1 MAIPTVK
8 EIWELVKAGA
18 TIEAQEK
25 VMELRQAVM
34 DLQETNIDL
43 REELQSLK
51 AELQATKAVLDNT
64 PLLPRC
70 PRCGKRSWSLK
81 ESKEDTLMGEVGMFR
96 RLYECGECGLSEN
109 RLEEGGDSE

>member
-18 TIEAQEK
+18 TIEAQEL

-34 DLQETNIDL
+34 DLQETNIAL
-43 REELQSLK
+43 RQEIQSLK
-51 AELQATKAVLDNT
+51 AEIQATEAAIDDT

-81 ESKEDTLMGEVGMFR
+81 ETKEDALMGEIGMFR

-109 RLEEGGDSE
+109 RLEKGSDEE